1 MAGAALASAS
11 QCDSELDDS
20 EEATALAALV
30 QSLRRLADWA
40 SLEPAW
46 RQFRHARGGGDAC
59 ALAYLRTGGNDPEAA
74 AVRIADTLSF
84 RQANGLVADDA
95 ELWRAVEEH
104 PARDRWPFA
113 YLPGS
118 EVPDGSP
125 VCYARL
131 SQLQVAATL
140 AAFDEEELMHF
151 VALWFEGAQR
161 LLGDSSR
168 RRGDP
173 VRGTY
178 DVYDCADLSAWS
190 FLSEVTLPRHFSRHL
205 VDPRGLTP
213 RWPLW
218 SLPRETAAHQ
228 TECRALSR
236 CPTPSH
242 STHATRPLPEVRAHR
257 PAIKRIFAIGS
268 EHFPDLLYKCYVL
281 NAPTVAALVW
291 RCAARGRGRRLGRR
305 CVRTLSRRERPLPP
319 LPLAG
324 ASRPS

>member
-1 MAGAALASAS
+1 MLFGS
-11 QCDSELDDS
+11 
-20 EEATALAALV
+20 
-30 QSLRRLADWA
+30 
-40 SLEPAW
+40 
-46 RQFRHARGGGDAC
+46 
-59 ALAYLRTGGNDPEAA
+59 NDPEAA

-205 VDPRGLTP
+205 VDPTDSEVA
-213 RWPLW
+213 PLVPPAGD
-218 SLPRETAAHQ
+218 S
-228 TECRALSR
+228 RASDR
-236 CPTPSH
+236 VS
-242 STHATRPLPEVRAHR
+242 SPLPVPHPQPQQNGTSAKLHIILSLATFSPE
-257 PAIKRIFAIGS
+257 PA
-268 EHFPDLLYKCYVL
+268 P
-281 NAPTVAALVW
+281 LVW
-291 RCAARGRGRRLGRR
+291 QWCTR
-305 CVRTLSRRERPLPP
+305 
-319 LPLAG
+319 
-324 ASRPS
+324 

>member
-1 MAGAALASAS
+1 VAGAALASAS

-20 EEATALAALV
+20 EEATALAALG

-190 FLSEVTLPRHFSRHL
+190 FLSEV
-205 VDPRGLTP
+205 
-213 RWPLW
+213 
-218 SLPRETAAHQ
+218 
-228 TECRALSR
+228 
-236 CPTPSH
+236 
-242 STHATRPLPEVRAHR
+242 RAHR

-291 RCAARGRGRRLGRR
+291 RCVAPFMSEQAQAKVCISRGVPPELAEALGGEAAVRRMVALVSEEGKEG
-305 CVRTLSRRERPLPP
+305 V
-319 LPLAG
+319 A
-324 ASRPS
+324 

>member
-1 MAGAALASAS
+1 MRRPAGETPRLCNTPERGFLEMLRRSLHACVRAPARISFPVRHRRCHSWLAAAAVAGAALAAAS

-131 SQLQVAATL
+131 SQLQVAA
-140 AAFDEEELMHF
+140 A
-151 VALWFEGAQR
+151 
-161 LLGDSSR
+161 
-168 RRGDP
+168 
-173 VRGTY
+173 
-178 DVYDCADLSAWS
+178 
-190 FLSEVTLPRHFSRHL
+190 
-205 VDPRGLTP
+205 
-213 RWPLW
+213 PL
-218 SLPRETAAHQ
+218 Q
-228 TECRALSR
+228 M
-236 CPTPSH
+236 
-242 STHATRPLPEVRAHR
+242 TRP
-257 PAIKRIFAIGS
+257 PARRS
-268 EHFPDLLYKCYVL
+268 RE
-281 NAPTVAALVW
+281 
-291 RCAARGRGRRLGRR
+291 GRGG
-305 CVRTLSRRERPLPP
+305 V
-319 LPLAG
+319 G
-324 ASRPS
+324 V